1 MNNHRSHPPA
11 PSQQIP
17 PPAVGGTIAIQ
28 DILNIYGFLNTVTN
42 PSEKIIEAKDNL
54 ENIIL
59 DFSRS
64 LGHR

>member
-1 MNNHRSHPPA
+1 VNNHRSHPPA
-11 PSQQIP
+11 PSQP
-17 PPAVGGTIAIQ
+17 VPPAVGGTIAIQ